1 MATRDFTPGTLDVM
15 AENLDT
21 NAGSFW
27 DGVGDFFTKV
37 GNCFN
42 HYQNLNE
49 DMSNLTDYLKNYL
62 ELEDM
67 GAKEFSALMDE
78 VCRVEKAHE
87 KKVLALKDRM
97 TGISASLKQHEITP
111 KEKEA
116 VESYHKQIEYLHSWY
131 GKTLQMDGSS
141 PEEQHLK
148 TLVDE
153 INKKIKDPA
162 LKWNQEKVDEVW
174 RACEALYDD
183 CGLQLDPRLLIS
195 IISIEGTG
203 SFNTSAVNKAGDGQH
218 GVEKDFSK
226 DIVAANRLL
235 MGKLMG
241 YIVYHEEFKAA
252 VQANNDGTYEFITG
266 EGDIV
271 QYMNWQTPKIQLD
284 GQAPSQI
291 YAGNVYWARDVS
303 KLFEGFGVTVADYD
317 KVVAG
322 TDVSVVQ
329 NILGKEVDFPEYEF
343 HAAFQPLDA
352 SNTTGY
358 GNQNKTEEQRSSI
371 IATPVK
377 GR

>member
-1 MATRDFTPGTLDVM
+1 M
-15 AENLDT
+15 
-21 NAGSFW
+21 
-27 DGVGDFFTKV
+27 
-37 GNCFN
+37 
-42 HYQNLNE
+42 
-49 DMSNLTDYLKNYL
+49 
-62 ELEDM
+62 
-67 GAKEFSALMDE
+67 
-78 VCRVEKAHE
+78 
-87 KKVLALKDRM
+87 KDRM
-97 TGISASLKQHEITP
+97 MGISASLKQHEITP
-111 KEKEA
+111 KEKAAAKYYRE
-116 VESYHKQIEYLHSWY
+116 QIAYLHSWY

-141 PEEQHLK
+141 PEEVHLK
-148 TLVDE
+148 TLVDSTNE
-153 INKKIKDPA
+153 KIKDPA
-162 LKWNQEKVDEVW
+162 LKWDQEKVDEVW

-226 DIVAANRLL
+226 DMVAANRLL

-284 GQAPSQI
+284 GQVPSQV
-291 YAGNVYWARDVS
+291 YAGNVNWAKDVS
-303 KLFEGFGVTVADYD
+303 ELFEGFGVTAADYD

-322 TDVSVVQ
+322 TDVNVVQ

-343 HAAFQPLDA
+343 NAAFQPLDA
-352 SNTTGY
+352 SNTDEY
-358 GNQNKTEEQRSSI
+358 DNQNKTRE
-371 IATPVK
+371 
-377 GR
+377 